1 MKSFAS
7 IALMACAA
15 VAVSTEDAYS
25 SVFHKDPYAHK
36 HHYPVVHVDVWETI
50 AADLDELMTEV
61 TDLQASTTT
70 QGETINQASMMFQEL
85 MGKITTLKSSNS
97 ANSVSLAQ
105 QKAIDASQNAKLEQ
119 LVDDVTAIEHKVA
132 TLTNKT
138 TILQRIVDDLPD
150 FDSLL

>member
-1 MKSFAS
+1 
-7 IALMACAA
+7 
-15 VAVSTEDAYS
+15 
-25 SVFHKDPYAHK
+25 
-36 HHYPVVHVDVWETI
+36 
-50 AADLDELMTEV
+50 MTEV

-70 QGETINQASMMFQEL
+70 QGETINQASLMFQEL

-97 ANSVSLAQ
+97 ANSISLAQ